1 MQTLQGYYLNQA
13 TFKLMLAGLLCL
25 TMLFDMQNL
34 VKPLQAQRGS
44 SLRFYGSGAT
54 DHDRVKIPLGLID
67 SSGRLTT
74 SYPVNVSSTFTIE
87 FWMKATATNNPAPA
101 CPGGW
106 YTGNILIDRDV
117 FGAGDY
123 GDYGVAICNQ
133 RLAVG
138 VSVGS
143 DDRLLTG
150 TTIVTDGQWHHI
162 AITRAEN
169 GQVRLF
175 VDGQPDRVLAGPVG
189 RIDYRLNRTTAY
201 PASDPFLVLGAEKHD
216 YPGSRYYNGLLDD
229 LHLSRVVRYTDA
241 FLRPTAPHPVDA
253 DTVAFYRFDEG
264 AGTVITDSAPGGI
277 STGELKPR
285 DGDPTQHWSTDTPFG
300 GEITPTATS
309 TPAPTAT
316 RTPTD
321 TSTPAPTATRTPTDT
336 STPALTATTT
346 PMNTATTTSVSTVT
360 TTPTTTLTTVS
371 APPEDDQEIRIYIPL
386 ISCSHSVQASSIQ
399 E

>member
-1 MQTLQGYYLNQA
+1 
-13 TFKLMLAGLLCL
+13 
-25 TMLFDMQNL
+25 MQNL

-54 DHDRVKIPLGLID
+54 DHDRVKIPLGSLD

-133 RLAVG
+133 RLVVG
-138 VSVGS
+138 VSIGS

-150 TTIVTDGQWHHI
+150 ATIVTDGQWHHI
-162 AITRAEN
+162 AITRAES

-175 VDGQPDRVLAGPVG
+175 VDGQPDGVLAGPAG

-216 YPGSRYYNGLLDD
+216 YPGSRHYNGLLDD
-229 LHLSRVVRYTDA
+229 LRLSRVVRYTDA

-253 DTVAFYRFDEG
+253 DTVALYRFDEG
-264 AGTVITDSAPGGI
+264 VGTVITDSAPGGV
-277 STGELKPR
+277 SAGEIKPR

-300 GEITPTATS
+300 GGITPTATPVS
-309 TPAPTAT
+309 TAT
-316 RTPTD
+316 NTPV
-321 TSTPAPTATRTPTDT
+321 STATNTPV
-336 STPALTATTT
+336 STATNTPVSTATNTPVSTATTT
-346 PMNTATTTSVSTVT
+346 PTIG
-360 TTPTTTLTTVS
+360 S
-371 APPEDDQEIRIYIPL
+371 APPEGDHETRIYLPL
-386 ISCSHSVQASSIQ
+386 ISRLHSVQASSIQ

>member
-1 MQTLQGYYLNQA
+1 MQQRNGHNLAQHPVKLTLP
-13 TFKLMLAGLLCL
+13 GLLVAIV
-25 TMLFDMQNL
+25 LFGMMRDST
-34 VKPLQAQRGS
+34 PIQAQVGA
-44 SLRFYGSGAT
+44 SLRFYGSGAL
-54 DHDRVKIPLGLID
+54 DHDRIKIPLGSID

-74 SYPVNVSSTFTIE
+74 SYPVNVSSAFTIE
-87 FWMKATATNNPAPA
+87 FWMKATATNNLAPA

-175 VDGQPDRVLAGPVG
+175 VDGQPDGILAGPVG

-216 YPGSRYYNGLLDD
+216 YPGSRYYNGWLDD
-229 LHLSRVVRYTDA
+229 LRLSRVARYTDA

-253 DTVAFYRFDEG
+253 DTVALYRFDEG
-264 AGTVITDSAPGGI
+264 AGTVITDSALGGI
-277 STGELKPR
+277 SSGELKPR
-285 DGDPTQHWSTDTPFG
+285 DGNPAQHWSTDTPFG
-300 GEITPTATS
+300 GGFAPTATS
-309 TPAPTAT
+309 TPVPTAT
-316 RTPTD
+316 STPVPTA
-321 TSTPAPTATRTPTDT
+321 TSTPV
-336 STPALTATTT
+336 LTA
-346 PMNTATTTSVSTVT
+346 TSVSTVT
-360 TTPTTTLTTVS
+360 TTPTTVS
-371 APPEDDQEIRIYIPL
+371 APPEGTPEIRIYILL
-386 ISCSHSVQASSIQ
+386 ISRLHSVQASSIQ